1 MKHRIALGALVA
13 LAALATAAAASAHAI
28 VSPAVALDK
37 KLQQF
42 TLSVPT
48 EKEKL
53 TTTEIEL
60 TVPSGFA
67 IDSFEPPPAGWKMQ
81 VQATGSGDSAVV
93 QKVTWTGGHVPT
105 DQDAVF
111 RFNASTSSAKT
122 YTFDVRQTYS
132 DGSIVDWTGPETVGH
147 AGADDRV
154 ALLDRRRRD
163 VDAHDRR
170 ARARRRL
177 AARRARRRSPRA
189 EAGRSREAALVLGRV
204 RRRRRGCPSVA
215 SAHVGRTLPVATN
228 FIARDRR
235 RRAGPAAR
243 RSSTAT
249 RRSGCALPP
258 RQSCSS
264 PARSASRC
272 SASTRAACG

>member
-28 VSPAVALDK
+28 VSPAVAVDK

-67 IDSFEPPPAGWKMQ
+67 IDSFEPPPAGWKMN
-81 VQATGSGDSAVV
+81 VQATGSGDAAVV

-105 DQDAVF
+105 DLDAVF
-111 RFNASTSSAKT
+111 RFNASTSGAKT

-132 DGSIVDWTGPETVGH
+132 DGSVVDWSGPESSDTPAPTIEALSSIGGGGTSTLDIVAIVL
-147 AGADDRV
+147 AGV
-154 ALLDRRRRD
+154 ALLI
-163 VDAHDRR
+163 ALG
-170 ARARRRL
+170 AL
-177 AARRARRRSPRA
+177 AARG
-189 EAGRSREAALVLGRV
+189 GRSL
-204 RRRRRGCPSVA
+204 
-215 SAHVGRTLPVATN
+215 T
-228 FIARDRR
+228 
-235 RRAGPAAR
+235 
-243 RSSTAT
+243 
-249 RRSGCALPP
+249 
-258 RQSCSS
+258 
-264 PARSASRC
+264 
-272 SASTRAACG
+272 